1 MKILLLTP
9 SLASWTKQEITILQE
24 LGHTVHCLYAFEYGI
39 TKLSPHTSIRTLN
52 AIRGN
57 ILMFLKAIPLY
68 SKYDLIYCWWVF
80 STGLLPT
87 ILGKLLKKPVLLN
100 AVGGDVA
107 YVPSINYGAPLRRYR
122 RSLITWTLR
131 NATKVISV
139 SKDCA
144 NWAEKWGAKDV
155 TVVHEGIDTNKFRQP
170 QEKRSRAKK
179 EKNGS
184 LLLTVSP
191 LEETDVIRK
200 DIASLLIALR
210 EVTKTVPNAR
220 LIIVGRKGSG
230 YPIVRQIIKNLKIED
245 HVIFTG
251 LIPASKLIDLYNEC
265 DIFVLSSLHEG
276 FPTVCAEAQASG
288 KPVISTNT
296 GSIREVIKNGQTGI
310 LVNPKDPE
318 ALAKAITELLSNSKL
333 RHQFGESGRKR
344 IVRLFSKEV
353 RKRKMQQLLST
364 L

>member
-9 SLASWTKQEITILQE
+9 SLASWTKQEMAILQE

-39 TKLSPHTSIRTLN
+39 TRLSPHTSIRTLN
-52 AIRGN
+52 AISGN

-68 SKYDLIYCWWVF
+68 PKFDLIYCWWVF

-87 ILGKLLKKPVLLN
+87 MLGKLVKKPVLLN

-107 YVPSINYGAPLRRYR
+107 RVPSVNYGAPRRWYSR
-122 RSLITWTLR
+122 PLITWTLR

-144 NWAEKWGAKDV
+144 NWAKKWGAKDV
-155 TVVHEGIDTNKFRQP
+155 TVIHEGIDTNKFTRP
-170 QEKRSRAKK
+170 QEKKARAKK
-179 EKNGS
+179 ERHGS

-200 DIASLLIALR
+200 DFASLLIALR
-210 EVTKTVPNAR
+210 EVTKTVPNAK
-220 LIIVGRKGSG
+220 LIIVGRRGSG
-230 YPIVRQIIKNLKIED
+230 YPIVQQIIKDLKIED

-251 LIPASKLIDLYNEC
+251 LIPASRLIDLYNKC
-265 DIFVLSSLHEG
+265 DIFVLPSLHEG

-288 KPVISTNT
+288 KPVVSTNT

-333 RHQFGESGRKR
+333 RHEFGESGRKR
-344 IVRLFSKEV
+344 IVRVFSKEV
-353 RKRKMQQLLST
+353 RKRKMQQLLSA